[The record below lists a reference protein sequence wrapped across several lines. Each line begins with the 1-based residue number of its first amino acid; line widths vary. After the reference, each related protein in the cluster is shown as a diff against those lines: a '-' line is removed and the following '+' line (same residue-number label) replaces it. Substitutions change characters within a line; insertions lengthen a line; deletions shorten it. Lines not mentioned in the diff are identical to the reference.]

1 MLSLELIEKTHQRLL
16 KERESQDIDISKIQ
30 TVADLKKAY
39 LIKKIIQTFFI
50 NSWRIVNSG
59 HN

>member
-39 LIKKIIQTFFI
+39 LIKK
-50 NSWRIVNSG
+50 
-59 HN
+59 